1 MGGNIFKDYAS
12 PIKREDI
19 RPTYVE
25 YVRYLGGIFP
35 NKTDVFKGFTL
46 VGSAGRKEASGDLD
60 LAIDMNRFFKGKAFN
75 KAEMK
80 EWSIDYDE
88 WENHYL
94 QLKSRARTSTDT
106 MVKWRAFLK
115 LIGDVIRNDSLIN
128 VAEKNTNGNLFTLF
142 PQFDAY
148 GQINKFVQIDW
159 MVGDLRWLK
168 FAYHSNE
175 SGSLKGLHRTQLI
188 VAMSSA
194 KGYTFLHTKGI
205 KEKTSHNFVAT
216 TPEQAIDLFSSLYG
230 PMEMAEADTYRS
242 LHSYL
247 KKNST
252 KEEYTTVIDSYLRIL
267 KISKAKIPRDLKDED
282 SRFTWP

>member
-1 MGGNIFKDYAS
+1 MGGNIFKDSAS

-25 YVRYLGGIFP
+25 YIRHLSGIFP
-35 NKTDVFKGFTL
+35 NKSEVFRGFTL
-46 VGSAGRKEASGDLD
+46 VGSAGRKETSGDLD
-60 LAIDMNRFFKGKAFN
+60 LAIEITRFFDGKPFN
-75 KAEMK
+75 KAEMMD
-80 EWSIDYDE
+80 WLVDYNE
-88 WENHYL
+88 WEEYYL
-94 QLKSRARTSTDT
+94 KLKSRARTSTDN

-115 LIGDVIRNDSLIN
+115 LVGDVIHGDSLIR

-142 PQFDAY
+142 PQFDNY

-188 VAMSSA
+188 VAMASA
-194 KGYTFLHTKGI
+194 KGYSFLHTKGI
-205 KEKTSHNFVAT
+205 KDKLNHNFVAT
-216 TPEQAIDLFSSLYG
+216 TPEQAVELFSKIYG
-230 PMEMAEADTYRS
+230 PMKMEQADTYSS

-247 KKNST
+247 KNNSS
-252 KEEYTTVIDSYLRIL
+252 KEEYETAIRSYLRIL
-267 KISKAKIPRDLKDED
+267 KTTRANIPLDLKDED
-282 SRFTWP
+282 ARFTWP